1 MIDIRLNGTPQV
13 DTSMTAEMRAEA
25 AVDLL
30 RLFEREGIDVWLD
43 GGWAVDAA
51 LGEQTRSHKDLD
63 IILQSSDLRRLREI
77 LDARGFREKEGG
89 TESNFV
95 LEDGQELEV
104 DVHAFVFDKS
114 GNGVY
119 RMQNGEDWIFPAA
132 GFAGRGE
139 ILGTSVRCLSP
150 EVQVLCHAHGYVP
163 KEKDLQDMELL
174 EARFGVELPSH
185 LRRKIESK

>member
-1 MIDIRLNGTPQV
+1 
-13 DTSMTAEMRAEA
+13 MTAEA
-25 AVDLL
+25 ALDLL
-30 RLFEREGIDVWLD
+30 RLFEAAGIDVWLD

-63 IILQSSDLRRLREI
+63 IIVQISDLPLVRKLLDNRE
-77 LDARGFREKEGG
+77 FRIKEGG

-95 LEDGQELEV
+95 LADGDGLEV
-104 DVHAFVFDKS
+104 DVHAFVFDET

-119 RMQNGEDWIFPAA
+119 RMSDGEDWIFPAA

-139 ILGTSVRCLSP
+139 ILGFKVRCLSP

-163 KEKDLQDMELL
+163 KEKDLRDMELL
-174 EARFGVELPSH
+174 ESRFGVELPQD
-185 LRRKIESK
+185 LRRQT

>member
-1 MIDIRLNGTPQV
+1 M
-13 DTSMTAEMRAEA
+13 TSEMRAAA

-30 RLFEREGIDVWLD
+30 RLFETEGIDVWLD

-51 LGEQTRSHKDLD
+51 LGEQTRPHKDLD
-63 IILQSSDLRRLREI
+63 IILQSTDVRRLREI
-77 LDARGFREKEGG
+77 LGARGFHEKEGG

-95 LEDGQELEV
+95 LADGRGLEV
-104 DVHAFVFDKS
+104 DVHAIVFDKS

-119 RMQNGEDWIFPAA
+119 RMGNGEDWIFPAA

-139 ILGTSVRCLSP
+139 IMGTSVRCLSP
-150 EVQVLCHAHGYVP
+150 EVQVLCHAYGYVP
-163 KEKDLQDMELL
+163 KEKDLRDMALL

-185 LRRKIESK
+185 LRRST

>member
-1 MIDIRLNGTPQV
+1 
-13 DTSMTAEMRAEA
+13 MRAEA

-30 RLFEREGIDVWLD
+30 RLFETAGIDVWLD

-63 IILQSSDLRRLREI
+63 IILQSSDLRQLREM
-77 LDARGFREKEGG
+77 LGVRGFHEKDGG

-95 LEDGQELEV
+95 LADDQGLEV

-132 GFAGRGE
+132 GFSGRGE
-139 ILGTSVRCLSP
+139 ILGTRVRCFTP

-163 KEKDLQDMELL
+163 KEKDLRDMELL
-174 EARFGVELPSH
+174 EARFGVELPPQ
-185 LRRKIESK
+185 LRRQIESK